1 MRRASFAALAAAALA
16 VSACATVPTPS
27 PAAID
32 RLEASFDR
40 LQRAAETVLPLLP
53 EARAVRV
60 RATLA
65 AIAIAIDAARVAATA
80 NAQRAAIA
88 RADAQVDALAHAIEP
103 QK

>member
-16 VSACATVPTPS
+16 VSACASIPTPS

-32 RLEASFDR
+32 RLDASFDR
-40 LQRAAETVLPLLP
+40 LQRASEPVLPLLP
-53 EARAVRV
+53 EERAVRV

-65 AIAIAIDAARVAATA
+65 AIAIAIDAARLAATA

-88 RADAQVDALAHAIEP
+88 RADAQVEQLAGALNP
-103 QK
+103 